1 MDVAAVRV
9 SIFLEDGRPG
19 ELFLAIIFY
28 LRVQLALIASSN
40 FVVVIMGL

>member
-19 ELFLAIIFY
+19 ELFLAIIFD
-28 LRVQLALIASSN
+28 LRAQPALICVL
-40 FVVVIMGL
+40 FIFRLRGG